1 MQGQEPTLIE
11 DCLLPSVPLIFDM
24 RTSNH
29 STSRRRLLKTLP
41 FATIG
46 LGTAL
51 PESLHG
57 QEPTTDKPHSALQ
70 SRVKSIDVTLRRRKP
85 NPDPIRDALQSL
97 PGVGNVVVTITSDE
111 GITGQGDIGYGRIA
125 GGLDALKALIE
136 HELTPIVQGTRLSHI
151 RQTHEAMRK
160 ETDYHGTQGL
170 ATLGIAAVDTAL
182 WDCLGKTLNVPCWQI
197 WGGCHDSIPAYGMLG
212 WINYTEDQLKE
223 RCEQALAQGY
233 RALKLKVGFPSLK
246 EDVKR
251 IEFVRKIIGDD
262 VRLMVDANQVL
273 TVGEAIMRGRVFE
286 ELGCWWFEEPIPAH
300 DLEGYRRINEEIG
313 IQLATG
319 ENLFSPQDF
328 GRFIR
333 HNAVDIVQPDLR
345 RSGGPTAL
353 LEIGHLSNACNIPYA
368 SHGGG
373 AAHMNVMACLPN
385 VIYVETGGTDHLV
398 DGRLKLPQ
406 GPGFSWD

>member
-1 MQGQEPTLIE
+1 MIAINGRH
-11 DCLLPSVPLIFDM
+11 PLDFGM
-24 RTSNH
+24 RNSNQ
-29 STSRRRLLKTLP
+29 SLSRRGLLQTLP
-41 FATIG
+41 FASLG
-46 LGTAL
+46 LGMPATITAR
-51 PESLHG
+51 G
-57 QEPTTDKPHSALQ
+57 QESTAKPSTSGIP
-70 SRVKSIDVTLRRRKP
+70 SRVKSIEVTFQRRKP
-85 NPDPIRDALQSL
+85 NPDPIRDALQTL
-97 PGVGNVVVTITSDE
+97 PGVGKVIVTITSGE
-111 GITGQGDIGYGRIA
+111 GVTGKGNIGYGRIA

-136 HELTPIVQGTRLSHI
+136 HELIPIAQGTRLSHI

-170 ATLGIAAVDTAL
+170 ATLGIAAIDTAL
-182 WDCLGKTLNVPCWQI
+182 WDCLGRTMNVPCWQL
-197 WGGCHDSIPAYGMLG
+197 WGGCHESIPAYGMLG
-212 WINYTEDQLKE
+212 WINYTEDQLKK

-233 RALKLKVGFPSLK
+233 RALKLKVGFPTLK

-251 IEFVRKIIGDD
+251 IEFVRRIIGED

-286 ELGCWWFEEPIPAH
+286 EMGCWWFEEPIPAH
-300 DLEGYRRINEEIG
+300 DLDGYRQINEEIG

-319 ENLFSPQDF
+319 ENLFSSQQF

-345 RSGGPTAL
+345 RAGGPTAL

-406 GPGFSWD
+406 GPGFSWE